1 MAERFD
7 AAAGAQIT
15 DMGFSEPAAQ
25 RGLLQTGHNV
35 ERAVEWVMMH
45 LDDENLNAPLP
56 EPGADGGAGPPGGP
70 GELLRAS
77 GAEAEAGARGEG

>member
-7 AAAGAQIT
+7 AAAVAQIT

-45 LDDENLNAPLP
+45 LDDENLNDPLP
-56 EPGADGGAGPPGGP
+56 EPGADGNLTMIIPFVNK
-70 GELLRAS
+70 
-77 GAEAEAGARGEG
+77 